1 MRLSKWKHIAFFA
14 FIGMILFFACN
25 HDNRNKNIEG
35 KEDTPSQKT
44 LAITKIMVAD
54 TIKEGSAI
62 AQIMEFAV
70 PTGMLEVPIK
80 VETNSKNATVDF
92 VEPLTD
98 GKLLFPSFTGK
109 PEELSKT
116 LKIILKDGDKQVE
129 YTVSVKKIIQDI
141 GIYGGRR
148 NGRHSMAQREQL
160 LNILDH
166 KSPTITIAGP
176 YAEILAST
184 YIANAIWTSFKV
196 NGKELKID
204 HDIQYSSSCKT
215 RIKLGNKGETIQVKI
230 EIETNP
236 IGTDGKP
243 TSSNLAKEE
252 LNFNI
257 QRENET
263 VDFPA
268 YSLFISGKDVLN
280 GAIDVPKMYA
290 DLCSGSKPIFE
301 GAEPSR
307 VLVKATDKLSSIT
320 IDSQNPQVE
329 EETEQGLKIWKAEAS
344 VQGVK
349 ASGVQ
354 GKEVQVVM
362 TPEDTEAYHTTTWS
376 FRLIH
381 KEKEAMNV
389 SYVINGKDETDLG
402 YSFTLG
408 IVNGTN
414 PSTNV
419 KGKYLNLKL
428 ISRSELK
435 NVEINGTTINED
447 AITTKQDHG
456 TTLYICKHSL
466 NIGMAETQ
474 INVRLNPKDED
485 AFFAKEMKFKVTGDA
500 SKEEIVPKF
509 EEINGNT
516 SLPNSFI
523 SKLATTDVPRYN
535 ISGENAKIVISLAEY
550 VADFLCKEVRV
561 GNEKQPLEYVA
572 DYVNPKYKFEKI
584 IAVAE
589 STPKTVSIAFEGV
602 AGISESLTWNFE
614 LERGGSKPPLPESNI
629 FSLTLNEKGSS
640 FTPFETGFKEHLTD
654 GSNPEFG
661 FDGGTVKAKLTVEAT
676 KQSAIKNIEFVLDD
690 VVKETKTLTAQ
701 GGFFSASYDFV
712 FSDNTARVAK
722 VVVYPKDE
730 ATYSPLV
737 YSFTLKPS
745 GNKLPPQLNFM
756 LNNKGRSS
764 GYTATLDA
772 EVVTLAVQALNDDM
786 GDVKIGIKGDLR
798 WCPVKKLIDNTG
810 KPYYEAR
817 KVVSLPL
824 DREKEIVIEVKPKNT
839 NKYGN
844 ATCTYKLKGTK
855 VARKNAEFAKN
866 HKNEFDIVSLI
877 DWKDGKTGYYADD
890 YGAEKLVIVARTKSP
905 RAQVKLEFLDIE
917 NNSISGTKKSLTYNK
932 SEDTHTSEKLTL
944 YPNKPTRLKVWV
956 IAEDNFT
963 EDSVNGVW
971 TYDYNPIKLAWG
983 YQDKEKVADYTSFA
997 YDEILIEKTQIQ
1009 SNNKIYILFGMYD
1022 EETYHYTVDNNA
1034 LPAGQDS
1041 LFKFAKSDGLQY
1053 YKSNIDV
1060 TELIKD
1066 DATIDHMEVICKVK
1080 KDDVLRFT
1088 YKVNIKI
1095 KR

>member
-1 MRLSKWKHIAFFA
+1 MKTLIMVNTPPPPKPH
-14 FIGMILFFACN
+14 
-25 HDNRNKNIEG
+25 KN
-35 KEDTPSQKT
+35 
-44 LAITKIMVAD
+44 LAITKIMVAGVV
-54 TIKEGSAI
+54 KEDSAI
-62 AQIMEFAV
+62 AKIMEFAV
-70 PTGMLEVPIK
+70 PTGMLEVPIN
-80 VETNSKNATVDF
+80 VETNSENATVEF
-92 VEPLTD
+92 VEPLID
-98 GKLLFPSFTGK
+98 GKLVFPNFTGK
-109 PEELSKT
+109 PEELSRK
-116 LKIILKDGDKQVE
+116 LKIILKDGDERVE
-129 YTVSVKKIIQDI
+129 YQVSVKKIIQDI
-141 GIYGGRR
+141 GVYGGRI
-148 NGRHSMAQREQL
+148 NGRHSMPSENDR

-166 KSPTITIAGP
+166 KNPTITIAGP

-184 YIANAIWTSFKV
+184 HIADATWTSFKV
-196 NGKELKID
+196 NGEELKIY
-204 HDIQYSSSCKT
+204 HDIQYSSSSIAK
-215 RIKLGNKGETIQVKI
+215 IKLGNKGEITQVKI
-230 EIETNP
+230 EIETNS
-236 IGTDGKP
+236 IGADGKP

-252 LNFNI
+252 LNFSI

-280 GAIDVPKMYA
+280 NAVDVPRMYV
-290 DLCSGSKPIFE
+290 DLCNGSKPIFE
-301 GAEPSR
+301 GAEPSL

-320 IDSQNPQVE
+320 IDGQNGTVQ
-329 EETEQGLKIWKAEAS
+329 EETEEGMKIWKAEAS

-349 ASGVQ
+349 VAGTQ
-354 GKEVQVVM
+354 GKEVQVEM
-362 TPEDTEAYHTTTWS
+362 IPEDMQAYHTTTWS

-381 KEKEAMNV
+381 KEKQAMNV
-389 SYVINGKDETDLG
+389 SYVINGKDEIDLG
-402 YSFTLG
+402 PVFTTG
-408 IVNGTN
+408 IANDTN
-414 PSTNV
+414 PHANI

-428 ISRSELK
+428 ISKAELK
-435 NVEINGTTINED
+435 NVEINGTTINEE

-456 TTLYICKHSL
+456 ETLYICKYSL
-466 NIGMAETQ
+466 DVGTTEIQ
-474 INVRLNPKDED
+474 INVRLNPKDEG
-485 AFFAKEMKFKVTGDA
+485 AFFAKEMKFKVTGDS

-516 SLPNSFI
+516 SLPTSFI
-523 SKLATTDVPRYN
+523 SKLGTTDVPRYN
-535 ISGENAKIVISLAEY
+535 IPGENAKIVISLPEY
-550 VADFLCKEVRV
+550 VTDFLCKEVKLD
-561 GNEKQPLEYVA
+561 GEKQTLEYVP
-572 DYVNPKYKFEKI
+572 DYVNPRYKFEKT
-584 IAVAE
+584 IAVDQA
-589 STPKTVSIAFEGV
+589 TPKLVSVVFEGI
-602 AGISESLTWNFE
+602 AEITESLTWNFK

-629 FSLTLNEKGSS
+629 FSLTLNEKGSN
-640 FTPFETGFKEHLTD
+640 FAPFETGFKEHLTD
-654 GSNPEFG
+654 GSNPEFV

-690 VVKETKTLTAQ
+690 VVKETKTLTPQ

-722 VVVYPKDE
+722 VVVYPKDD

-786 GDVKIGIKGDLR
+786 GDVNIGIKGDLK
-798 WCPVKKLIDNTG
+798 WCPVKKLIDNSG
-810 KPYYEAR
+810 NPYYEAR

-866 HKNEFDIVSLI
+866 HKNEPDIVSLI

-983 YQDKEKVADYTSFA
+983 YQDKEKVADYASFA

-1022 EETYHYTVDNNA
+1022 EENYHYTVDNNA
-1034 LPAGQDS
+1034 LPTGQDF

-1053 YKSNIDV
+1053 YKSSIDV

-1066 DATIDHMEVICKVK
+1066 DATIDHMEAICKVK

-1095 KR
+1095 KG